1 MLRLVT
7 LTSALALSAATA
19 MAEDIK
25 VGVSPGEHAEI
36 MEEVAKV
43 AEPMGLNIEVVEFSD
58 YVIPN
63 TALADGDIQANS
75 FQHRPYLE
83 NQVKDRGFDLVEIG
97 TTITT
102 PMGIYSDKLES
113 LDALPE
119 GAKIGIPNDPTNGG
133 RALLLLAKAGLIG
146 LTPGMDFRA
155 TVADI
160 TENPK
165 RLRIVELEAAQ
176 VARSLDDV
184 DAAVVI
190 TDYALIAGL
199 DPAKFP
205 ATWPEVAEAIVD
217 GEWVVVDATG
227 LAPRQSLVRISTGRD
242 AADTAFLDNHR
253 GSINL
258 NSYEVTA
265 TVRGELPIDDGNARV
280 RIG

>member
-1 MLRLVT
+1 MLRLAT
-7 LTSALALSAATA
+7 LTSALALSAAA
-19 MAEDIK
+19 ALAEDIK

-83 NQVKDRGFDLVEIG
+83 NQIKDRGFELVEIG

-133 RALLLLAKAGLIG
+133 RALLILQDLGLLTLAEGTGLVP
-146 LTPGMDFRA
+146 TPL
-155 TVADI
+155 DI

-165 RLRIVELEAAQ
+165 ELKFLELDAAQ
-176 VARSLDDV
+176 LPRSLADT
-184 DAAVVI
+184 DASI
-190 TDYALIAGL
+190 INTNYALAAGL
-199 DPAKFP
+199 NPNTDTIAMEKADSPYVNIIVVRKGDEDQDWAKKLVE
-205 ATWPEVAEAIVD
+205 AYHSPEVK
-217 GEWVVVDATG
+217 
-227 LAPRQSLVRISTGRD
+227 
-242 AADTAFLDNHR
+242 AFIDEKYE
-253 GSINL
+253 GSVL
-258 NSYEVTA
+258 TSW
-265 TVRGELPIDDGNARV
+265 
-280 RIG
+280 

>member
-83 NQVKDRGFDLVEIG
+83 NQIKDRGFDLVEIG

-133 RALLLLAKAGLIG
+133 RALLVLQDLGLLTLAEGTGLVP
-146 LTPGMDFRA
+146 TPL
-155 TVADI
+155 DI

-165 RLRIVELEAAQ
+165 NLEFLELDAAQ
-176 VARSLDDV
+176 LPRSLADT
-184 DAAVVI
+184 DASI
-190 TDYALIAGL
+190 INTNYALAAGL
-199 DPAKFP
+199 NPNTDTIGMEKADSPYVNIIVVRKGKEEQDWAKKLVE
-205 ATWPEVAEAIVD
+205 AYHSAEVK
-217 GEWVVVDATG
+217 
-227 LAPRQSLVRISTGRD
+227 
-242 AADTAFLDNHR
+242 AFIDEKYE
-253 GSINL
+253 GSVL
-258 NSYEVTA
+258 TSW
-265 TVRGELPIDDGNARV
+265 
-280 RIG
+280 

>member
-7 LTSALALSAATA
+7 LTSALALSAAAA

-43 AEPMGLNIEVVEFSD
+43 AQPMGLNIEVVEFSD

-83 NQVKDRGFDLVEIG
+83 NQIKDRGFELVEIG

-113 LDALPE
+113 LEALPE
-119 GAKIGIPNDPTNGG
+119 GAKVGIPNDPTNGG
-133 RALLLLAKAGLIG
+133 RALLILQDLGLLTLAEGTGLVP
-146 LTPGMDFRA
+146 TPL
-155 TVADI
+155 DI

-165 RLRIVELEAAQ
+165 DLQFLELDAAQ
-176 VARSLDDV
+176 LPRSLADT
-184 DAAVVI
+184 DASVI
-190 TDYALIAGL
+190 NTNYALAAGL
-199 DPAKFP
+199 NPNSDTIAMEKADSPYVNIIVVRKGDEGQPWAKKLVE
-205 ATWPEVAEAIVD
+205 AYHSAEVK
-217 GEWVVVDATG
+217 
-227 LAPRQSLVRISTGRD
+227 
-242 AADTAFLDNHR
+242 AFIDEKYE
-253 GSINL
+253 GSVL
-258 NSYEVTA
+258 TSW
-265 TVRGELPIDDGNARV
+265 
-280 RIG
+280 